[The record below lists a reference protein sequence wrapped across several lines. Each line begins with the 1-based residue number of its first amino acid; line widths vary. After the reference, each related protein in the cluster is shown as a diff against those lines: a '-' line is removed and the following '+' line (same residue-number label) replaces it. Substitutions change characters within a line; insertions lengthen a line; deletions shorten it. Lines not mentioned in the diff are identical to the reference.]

1 MSERTSEP
9 ANNAGKAALITGA
22 GQRIGA
28 RIAKTLHENGFN
40 VVLHCRRS
48 RDAAGELAA
57 ALNRERDD
65 SAHVLSA
72 NLLNLD
78 ELEGLADAAH
88 ARWRRL
94 DVLVNNASVFRAT
107 ALGELDEAVFD
118 ELIGVNLKAP
128 LFLAQR
134 LAPELQRRGGCIV
147 NLTDIHA
154 GRPLKD
160 HPAYCA
166 AKAGLA
172 MLTRSLARE
181 LAPKARCNAV
191 APGAIL
197 WPRDD
202 DDDQRRRE
210 IVRRTALGHT
220 GSPADVAKAVAFL
233 VAAGY
238 VTGQTITV
246 DGGRTL
252 RN

>member
-1 MSERTSEP
+1 MNEHTND
-9 ANNAGKAALITGA
+9 ADKTALITGA
-22 GQRIGA
+22 GRRIGA
-28 RIAKTLHENGFN
+28 CIAKTLHRGGFN
-40 VVLHCRRS
+40 VVLHCRRA
-48 RDAAGELAA
+48 RADADALAT
-57 ALNRERDD
+57 ALNQKRDD
-65 SAHVLSA
+65 SAHVLA
-72 NLLNLD
+72 ADLLS
-78 ELEGLADAAH
+78 LEALEDLADAAR

-107 ALGELDEAVFD
+107 ALDELDEAAFD

-128 LFLAQR
+128 LFLARQ
-134 LAPELQRRGGCIV
+134 LAPELRRRGGCIV

-154 GRPLKD
+154 GRPLRG
-160 HPAYCA
+160 HPVYCA

-181 LAPKARCNAV
+181 LAPEARCNAV

-202 DDDQRRRE
+202 DDDRRRHE
-210 IVRRTALGHT
+210 IVRRTALGRT
-220 GSPADVAKAVAFL
+220 GDPGDVARAVAFL
-233 VAAGY
+233 VTAEY

>member
-1 MSERTSEP
+1 MSEHTND
-9 ANNAGKAALITGA
+9 AVKAALITGGA
-22 GQRIGA
+22 RRIGA
-28 RIAKTLHENGFN
+28 CIAKTLHADGFN
-40 VVLHCRRS
+40 VAIHYRRS
-48 RDAAGELAA
+48 GAAATALAA

-65 SAHVLSA
+65 SAHVLPGD
-72 NLLNLD
+72 LLRSD
-78 ELEGLADAAH
+78 EIESLADAAR

-107 ALGELDEAVFD
+107 ALDELDEAAFD

-128 LFLAQR
+128 LFLARR
-134 LAPELQRRGGCIV
+134 LAPELRRRRGCIV

-154 GRPLKD
+154 GRPLKG
-160 HPAYCA
+160 HPVYCA

-181 LAPKARCNAV
+181 LAPEARCNAV

-197 WPRDD
+197 WPQDD
-202 DDDQRRRE
+202 DDDRRRRE
-210 IVRRTALGHT
+210 IVRRTALGRA
-220 GSPADVAKAVAFL
+220 GDPADVAKAVAYL
-233 VAAGY
+233 VAADY